1 MESVILEFLLIVN
14 GVLHV
19 LKSLSDDFLIISLG
33 SKDTGDVDH
42 CDVAG
47 AFETGRLDEVV
58 FLNVFGGGIQSG
70 LQIAF
75 HEAQCHAGARLDIL
89 ANFFTKFLQFLDQS
103 LGFIGDAG
111 LVQLLNADIN
121 LEFFGGIGGDNLV
134 VGLGGL
140 HGAIHVFTLYLG
152 QFFEAVGQFTE
163 NLLLLPFEVNGVE
176 VGDDVLLTVK
186 GYQSAVAGFGFLQQ
200 VGLIQLHDDLGDL
213 LFCELIEHAAKALE
227 SIDIV
232 SFQAVIV
239 VFGN

>member
-1 MESVILEFLLIVN
+1 MLNKLTEEEITQIIVQLDKSNLLKESKTGDSALVAFDSQKDVITDLNTIYLEWQQQQIFRE
-14 GVLHV
+14 
-19 LKSLSDDFLIISLG
+19 LSDRFKKLSEIQRKNMYCAVQTAQAHNQIIPTNPSEEF
-33 SKDTGDVDH
+33 KIDV
-42 CDVAG
+42 
-47 AFETGRLDEVV
+47 R
-58 FLNVFGGGIQSG
+58 IQ
-70 LQIAF
+70 
-75 HEAQCHAGARLDIL
+75 E
-89 ANFFTKFLQFLDQS
+89 
-103 LGFIGDAG
+103 
-111 LVQLLNADIN
+111 LLNADIN

-213 LFCELIEHAAKALE
+213 LFCELIEHA
-227 SIDIV
+227 
-232 SFQAVIV
+232 Q
-239 VFGN
+239 